1 LTDPAALDRLLDD
14 PDLSFCE
21 GHIVAIGT
29 VP

>member
-1 LTDPAALDRLLDD
+1 VDRLLDD
-14 PDLSFCE
+14 PDLYFCE